1 MINTSNEYKEAI
13 KKNRTFDVDV
23 KITLSDGREVALGRE
38 QILASG
44 LTVKDGVSGTSNFE
58 IGAAIVNQ
66 CTIMLDNT
74 DERYNEYIFDDAVVD
89 VKIGLVLK
97 SGTEFLKKGKYIIAN
112 GKYTGAVL
120 ALECLD
126 YMVKFDK
133 PYTLSSLKYPAT
145 LREIVRDACSVCE
158 VSLGVGTFENDEYI
172 VKNRPS
178 DNALTFRQ
186 VLSWI
191 GQICCKWWKCNVRG
205 ELVCGWYDTA
215 EFTNQEASLDGGNF
229 ETNGAEYVNGD
240 NADGGTFIQN
250 TELNYDGGTFR
261 ERKYHVISSV
271 SSQSISMDDV
281 VITGVKVAEDG
292 EKGAYYQTGEEGYV
306 LEISGNKFIQVGDGE
321 NVVSFLGQ
329 KLKGMKFRP
338 LSISCLS
345 DPSIEAGDAAVVT
358 DRKGRKY
365 QCYIT
370 NTTFTIGGYQNVSC
384 DAKSAN
390 RQNASRYG
398 NGTQIYE
405 ELKQDI
411 ANEKSQREL
420 AIKKLAEMLSNSG
433 GLFMTVEE
441 QSDGSFIY
449 YAHNKPTLE
458 ESDII
463 WKFTAE
469 AIGISTDGGKT
480 WPYGFM
486 VTGEMITKILYTEGI
501 DAEWIRTGAFEV
513 RDSKGKEVF
522 YVNVDTGTVRINA
535 DILSIKGESV
545 GEVLERL
552 EQDKNGTYYGNYA
565 PGLNNKPA
573 NGWNN
578 EYELHNGDYFIDV
591 RNGDMYLF
599 KSGVPGVEL
608 KFSEKSATESAT
620 FDYVEIFV
628 QESGTY
634 KSLGKFGGKDFG
646 GTRVL
651 IPATTFWLYWRT
663 DSSVDKH
670 YGFSIDSIKNVIVT
684 EDEYTATT
692 KDLPSYTVTNVSGTT
707 YPESEHLPYG
717 NNINKLWKYT
727 GTTSTVKNGWTQ
739 VPKLL
744 AQDIKD
750 VMDPEMAMNI
760 LTDDGRIKGIYM
772 DGEEMYINA
781 TYIKSGM
788 LKLGGISN
796 ALGLFQIDDAQGRK
810 MIYADNKKMEMV
822 FWPPNEKLYG
832 SRISFSVSSAGERSN
847 APVRVEQFKPDG
859 SYTQKYLTIE
869 SDEVN
874 IRDDEYDEWLWLR
887 GSMVRISEGA
897 SFSTIS
903 SSQLFTT
910 GSIVADGTKNRVSR
924 TKNYSDRLLYCYEMA
939 TPMFGD
945 IGEAVTDENGE
956 CYIFLD
962 DIFRE
967 TVNTM
972 CGYQVFLQKEGQGD
986 LWVEHKAEDHFLIKG
1001 TSNLKFAWEIK
1012 IKQKDFEFERLNQ
1025 FDREAEAVKEI
1036 NYEHQGMKMIEEYE
1050 KNLEGMFL

>member
-1 MINTSNEYKEAI
+1 MINTSNEYKDAI
-13 KKNRTFDVDV
+13 KKNRTFDLDI
-23 KITLSDGREVALGRE
+23 KITLSDGRELALGRG

-44 LTVKDGVSGTSNFE
+44 LTIKDAVSSTSSFDIGT
-58 IGAAIVNQ
+58 AIVNQ
-66 CTIMLDNT
+66 CNIMLDNT
-74 DERYNEYIFDDAVVD
+74 DERYNEYIFDDALVN

-97 SGTEFLKKGKYIIAN
+97 SGTEFLEKGKYIVAN

-126 YMVKFDK
+126 YMTKFDK
-133 PYTLSSLKYPAT
+133 PYILSSLKYPAT
-145 LREIVRDACSVCE
+145 LGEIVRDACSVCE
-158 VSLGVGTFENDEYI
+158 VSLGVGAFENDEYI

-186 VLSWI
+186 VLSWV
-191 GQICCKWWKCNVRG
+191 GQICCKWWKCNARG
-205 ELVCGWYDTA
+205 ELVCEWYDTS
-215 EFTNQEASLDGGNF
+215 EFTNQEVFLDGGNF
-229 ETNGAEYVNGD
+229 ETDGDGYVNGD
-240 NADGGTFIQN
+240 NADGGTFIQSAGV
-250 TELNYDGGTFR
+250 TYDGGTFK
-261 ERKYHVISSV
+261 EKKYHIISSI
-271 SSQSISMDDV
+271 SSQNISTDDV
-281 VITGVKVAEDG
+281 TITGVKVAEDG

-306 LEISGNKFIQVGDGE
+306 LEVSGNKFIQTGDGE
-321 NVVSFLGQ
+321 KVVSFLGQ

-345 DPSIEAGDAAVVT
+345 DPSIEAGDAAVVI

-370 NTTFTIGGYQNVSC
+370 NTAFTIGGYQNVSC

-411 ANEKSQREL
+411 DKEKSQREL

-501 DAEWIRTGAFEV
+501 DAEWIRTGEFEV
-513 RDSKGKEVF
+513 RNSEGQEVF
-522 YVNVDTGTVRINA
+522 YVNVDTGAVRINA
-535 DILSIKGESV
+535 DTFSIKGKSIE
-545 GEVLERL
+545 GTLERL

-578 EYELHNGDYFIDV
+578 EYELHNGDYFVDV
-591 RNGDMYLF
+591 RNGDTYLF

-608 KFSEKSATESAT
+608 KFSERSKTESAT
-620 FDYVEIFV
+620 YDYVEIFI
-628 QESGTY
+628 QNSGTY
-634 KSLGKFGGKDFG
+634 KSIGKFGGKDFA

-663 DSSVDKH
+663 DSSVDTY

-684 EDEYTATT
+684 EDEYTLTT
-692 KDLPSYTVTNVSGTT
+692 KALPSYTATNVSGTT

-717 NNINKLWKYT
+717 NSINKLWKYT
-727 GTTSTVKNGWTQ
+727 GTFSSVKNGWVK
-739 VPKLL
+739 VPKMI
-744 AQDIKD
+744 AQDIKN
-750 VMDPEMAMNI
+750 VLDPEIAMNI

-796 ALGLFQIDDAQGRK
+796 DLGLFQINDSQDRK
-810 MIYADNKKMEMV
+810 MIYADNKKMEMI

-859 SYTQKYLTIE
+859 QYTNKYMTIDAN
-869 SDEVN
+869 SVY
-874 IRDDEYDEWLWLR
+874 ITDD
-887 GSMVRISEGA
+887 
-897 SFSTIS
+897 S
-903 SSQLFTT
+903 SSDWVNLDTIMMHISDGSNFSDVSSGRIFTT
-910 GSIVADGTKNRVSR
+910 GNIVADGTKNRVCR

-945 IGEAVTDENGE
+945 IGEAVTDGNGE

-962 DIFRE
+962 DILME

-972 CGYQVFLQKEGQGD
+972 CEYQVFLQKEGQGD
-986 LWVEHKAEDHFLIKG
+986 LWVEYKKEDHFLIKG

-1012 IKQKDFEFERLNQ
+1012 TKQKDFEFERLNQ
-1025 FDREAEAVKEI
+1025 FDREVETVKEI
-1036 NYEHQGMKMIEEYE
+1036 NYEHQGMKIIEQYE
-1050 KNLEGMFL
+1050 KNLEEMFL